1 MTNRSVTR
9 SPLGVALLVLPMAAA
24 VVAACD
30 ADPVH
35 TAAVNALGPEVSGI
49 PKGEYHRA
57 GQPCVT
63 CHGGEGP
70 ASTVFTIAGTV
81 FYGPANNPNTPPIG
95 VGNASVLLED
105 DSTSEPPIPVT
116 TNCVGNFYLKPS
128 DWPGHPEFP
137 VLVTVQGQP
146 ENTNLEV
153 SMQSHIG
160 RDGSCSDC
168 HQYPTNLNYFQTPG
182 LVHLSPTDDPNFQ
195 GTDPNCP
202 VNPVPPG
209 FGGGP

>member
-1 MTNRSVTR
+1 MMGRSLTL
-9 SPLGVALLVLPMAAA
+9 SPLGLAVVLLPVAA
-24 VVAACD
+24 VAAACD

-35 TAAVNALGPEVSGI
+35 TSAVSALGPEVAGI

-70 ASTVFTIAGTV
+70 ASAQFSIAGTV
-81 FYGPANNPNTPPIG
+81 FYGPAISVPPIG
-95 VGNASVLLED
+95 VGNVTVVLED
-105 DSTSEPPIPVT
+105 DSQSQFQVVT
-116 TNCVGNFYLKPS
+116 DCVGNFFIKPD

-137 VLVTVQGQP
+137 VLVTIQGQP
-146 ENTNLEV
+146 EGTNLAP
-153 SMQSHIG
+153 SMMSHIG
-160 RDGSCSDC
+160 RDGSCADC
-168 HQYPTNLNYFQTPG
+168 HQYPTQLNYFQTPG
-182 LVHLSPTDDPNFQ
+182 LIHLSPTDDPNFQ

>member
-1 MTNRSVTR
+1 MMGRSFTLP
-9 SPLGVALLVLPMAAA
+9 PLAMALLLLPVAAIA
-24 VVAACD
+24 GACD

-35 TAAVNALGPEVSGI
+35 TAAVTALGPEVAGI

-70 ASTVFTIAGTV
+70 ASTQFVIAGTV
-81 FYGPANNPNTPPIG
+81 FYGPANSSNTPPIG
-95 VGNASVLLED
+95 VGDVNVLLED
-105 DSTSEPPIPVT
+105 DSGSQFQVT
-116 TNCVGNFYLKPS
+116 TDCVGNFFIKPG
-128 DWPGHPEFP
+128 DWPGGGHPAFP

-146 ENTNLEV
+146 EKTDLQV

-160 RDGSCSDC
+160 RDGSCADC
-168 HQYPTNLNYFQTPG
+168 HQYPTQLNYFQTPG
-182 LVHLSPTDDPNFQ
+182 LIHLSPADDPNFQ

-202 VNPVPPG
+202 VSPVPPG

>member
-1 MTNRSVTR
+1 MTKI
-9 SPLGVALLVLPMAAA
+9 ALLLLPMAAVA
-24 VVAACD
+24 AACD

-35 TAAVNALGPEVSGI
+35 TAAVNALGPEVAGI

-70 ASTVFTIAGTV
+70 ASKVFSMGGTV
-81 FYGPANNPNTPPIG
+81 FYGPANNSAPIG
-95 VGNASVLLED
+95 VGNATVVLED
-105 DSTSEPPIPVT
+105 DSQSQFQVI
-116 TNCVGNFYLKPS
+116 TNCVGNFYIQPG

-146 ENTNLEV
+146 EGTNLQV

-160 RDGSCSDC
+160 RDGSCADC
-168 HQYPTNLNYFQTPG
+168 HQYPTQLNYFQTPG
-182 LVHLSPTDDPNFQ
+182 LVHLSPTDDPTFA

-202 VNPVPPG
+202 VDPVPPG

>member
-1 MTNRSVTR
+1 MMGRLLLLLL
-9 SPLGVALLVLPMAAA
+9 PAVAVA
-24 VVAACD
+24 AACD
-30 ADPVH
+30 SDPVH
-35 TAAVNALGPEVSGI
+35 TAAVNVLGPEVAGI

-70 ASTVFTIAGTV
+70 ASTQFTMAGTV
-81 FYGPANNPNTPPIG
+81 FYGPANSAAPVG
-95 VGNASVLLED
+95 VGNATVVLED
-105 DSTSEPPIPVT
+105 DSQSQFQVV
-116 TNCVGNFYLKPS
+116 TNCVGNFFIKPG
-128 DWPGHPEFP
+128 DWPGHPQFP
-137 VLVTVQGQP
+137 VLVTIQGAP
-146 ENTNLEV
+146 EGTTLAP

-160 RDGSCSDC
+160 RDGSCGDC
-168 HQYPTNLNYFQTPG
+168 HQYPTQLNYFQTPG

-202 VNPVPPG
+202 VDPVPPG

>member
-1 MTNRSVTR
+1 MMGRSLTL
-9 SPLGVALLVLPMAAA
+9 SPLGLALVLLPLAA
-24 VVAACD
+24 VAAACD

-35 TAAVNALGPEVSGI
+35 TAAVSALGPEVAGI

-70 ASTVFTIAGTV
+70 ASTQFSIAGTI
-81 FYGPANNPNTPPIG
+81 FYGPANGNTPPIG
-95 VGNASVLLED
+95 VGDATVVLED
-105 DSTSEPPIPVT
+105 DTQSQFQVITD
-116 TNCVGNFYLKPS
+116 CVGNFFIKPG
-128 DWPGHPEFP
+128 DWPGHPQFP

-160 RDGSCSDC
+160 RDGSCADC
-168 HQYPTNLNYFQTPG
+168 HQYPTQLNYFQTPG
-182 LVHLSPTDDPNFQ
+182 LIHLSPADDPNFQ

-202 VNPVPPG
+202 VNPVPAG
-209 FGGGP
+209 FGGGGP